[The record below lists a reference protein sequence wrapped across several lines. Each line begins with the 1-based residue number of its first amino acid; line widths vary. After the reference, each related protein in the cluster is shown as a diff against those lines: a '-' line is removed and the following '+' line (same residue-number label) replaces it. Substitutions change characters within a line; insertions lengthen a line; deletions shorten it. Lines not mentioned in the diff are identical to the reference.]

1 MVHEDYKELIPA
13 HALSSLDADDERA
26 LNEHLAQCAECRR
39 DLAEWEAT
47 GASLALSA
55 KPMEPSPQVR
65 EKLLTEIRAEKS
77 ASDSAAAKSVSEE
90 SASEGFAS
98 NVVPF
103 SRPPRTLWN
112 SLGSVGSIAAVVLFA
127 ALIVSVFV
135 LWQQNRALRQENQ
148 LFELITSPDSRVAEL
163 YGTAEASGASAKL
176 LYDNSGRAFLVTAG
190 LPSAAQGKEY
200 QFWYIVDNK
209 PIPSKTFVPD
219 SQGQRTLEVTVPDF
233 ARKEG
238 VVAVTLE
245 PAGGVPAPTG
255 AIYLRGK
262 L

>member
-148 LFELITSPDSRVAEL
+148 LFELITAPDSRVAEL

>member
-65 EKLLTEIRAEKS
+65 EKLLREIRAEKS

-200 QFWYIVDNK
+200 PFWCIVYNK